1 MFKDLDILLKVYF
14 TWFRSIKNCTK
25 FYDSQVT
32 KFCQRQQSEF
42 EKILDNQ
49 VERMREMLESVFLS
63 PVLQVFV
70 YFILYQEEKILSFA

>member
-1 MFKDLDILLKVYF
+1 LCP
-14 TWFRSIKNCTK
+14 RE
-25 FYDSQVT
+25 
-32 KFCQRQQSEF
+32 QSEF

-70 YFILYQEEKILSFA
+70 YSILYQEEKILSFA